1 MKTWFEI
8 FMIWSQIPVPKLCKI
23 CGSLTIISNREC
35 CRSLSWWHGS
45 SNQQVLVSPV
55 PLCGSGPDSAN
66 SNRVTLACLKLRL
79 LSMFMSP
86 CYALG
91 MTQTWFGALI
101 STFLSSAEMNWSTI
115 SIIAWI
121 ETEWHQLMSLFLY
134 EMWFSQQAWT
144 PHLFT
149 STSRA
154 LRDQGLVQADQKLD
168 GMPSNWVEGEPKEGG
183 TSHKALAKTNA
194 KSVVAWSVTSYSY
207 WLSFKILLPF
217 M

>member
-1 MKTWFEI
+1 M
-8 FMIWSQIPVPKLCKI
+8 
-23 CGSLTIISNREC
+23 
-35 CRSLSWWHGS
+35 
-45 SNQQVLVSPV
+45 LVSPV

-79 LSMFMSP
+79 PSMFMSP

>member
-8 FMIWSQIPVPKLCKI
+8 FMIWSQIPIPKLCKI
-23 CGSLTIISNREC
+23 CGSLTIISNRKC
-35 CRSLSWWHGS
+35 CRSLSWWHDS
-45 SNQQVLVSPV
+45 SNHQVLASPV
-55 PLCGSGPDSAN
+55 PLHGSGPDSAN

-79 LSMFMSP
+79 PSMFMSP

-101 STFLSSAEMNWSTI
+101 SNFLSSAEMNWSTI

-121 ETEWHQLMSLFLY
+121 ETEWHQLMSPFLY

-144 PHLFT
+144 PLLFM

-183 TSHKALAKTNA
+183 TSHKALAKST
-194 KSVVAWSVTSYSY
+194 VASSVTSYSY